1 MEGEPKGIPLDQL
14 PPQALMNLKKQF
26 EDVYIPFISDILN
39 ICQEMVVLAQSLE
52 QFKTAYSKFEDSR
65 NIIKGFGDPANKS
78 QKNPVTNFC

>member
-39 ICQEMVVLAQSLE
+39 IC
-52 QFKTAYSKFEDSR
+52 
-65 NIIKGFGDPANKS
+65 
-78 QKNPVTNFC
+78 